1 MKIKKV
7 SQSAGII
14 AEIEQNLNSNS
25 EVNAPSVKAVKTALK
40 QVYSTEEQ
48 VIGTWMGKPLY
59 RKSMVITE
67 GFNTEMLVAHGIDN
81 FGELIDVTATIYN
94 HSAWHKMPAIYAP
107 DITTYVSSAYS
118 VNVEDVYITMS
129 GSVAYAASK
138 INVTIE
144 YTKTTD

>member
-1 MKIKKV
+1 MALKEFKDLPNTDTPIN
-7 SQSAGII
+7 AD
-14 AEIEQNLNSNS
+14 NLNNNFN
-25 EVNAPSVKAVKTALK
+25 ELNRANT
-40 QVYSTEEQ
+40 YSTEEQ

-67 GFNTEMLVAHGIDN
+67 GFNTEMLIKHGIDA

-107 DITTYVSSAYS
+107 DIATYVSSAYS
-118 VNVEDVYITMS
+118 VSENDVFITMS